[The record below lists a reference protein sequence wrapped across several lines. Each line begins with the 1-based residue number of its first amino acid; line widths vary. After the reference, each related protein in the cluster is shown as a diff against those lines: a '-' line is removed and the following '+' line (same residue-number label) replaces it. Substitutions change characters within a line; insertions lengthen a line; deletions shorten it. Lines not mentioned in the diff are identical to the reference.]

1 MPRSS
6 QGGREPPPQ
15 AGVVW
20 PRPHPVRASSRHICG
35 ASAADHFAARCLLAR
50 SQGARVGGTRGAQRR
65 PSGRLRCSAAP
76 SANVFSETRTQRAVC
91 PLSIG
96 EAVVSLFRPA
106 AARAAI
112 FSYFVGVILG
122 DSVGCGRGPVLYPG
136 SLTGAAPCGEDLSPY
151 SCSGCAG
158 VGYSRGGGAGRG
170 RTADRSAWGGAPIEF
185 VIYPGRGTRR
195 VAYSTCTCKDRLR
208 PRSYDKIFF
217 S

>member
-20 PRPHPVRASSRHICG
+20 PRPHTVRASSRHICG

-65 PSGRLRCSAAP
+65 PSGRPRCSAAP

-96 EAVVSLFRPA
+96 EAVVSLFRPT

-112 FSYFVGVILG
+112 FSYVVGVILG

-136 SLTGAAPCGEDLSPY
+136 SLTGAAPCGGGPY
-151 SCSGCAG
+151 SCSGCVVWVTQEV
-158 VGYSRGGGAGRG
+158 VGRGGGGRP
-170 RTADRSAWGGAPIEF
+170 RSPTPLARLTGAGGAPIEF
-185 VIYPGRGTRR
+185 VVYPARDAASRT
-195 VAYSTCTCKDRLR
+195 VHVHAKTD
-208 PRSYDKIFF
+208 
-217 S
+217 

>member
-136 SLTGAAPCGEDLSPY
+136 SLTGAAPCGEDLTLVV
-151 SCSGCAG
+151 G
-158 VGYSRGGGAGRG
+158 VWCGLLKRWWGGAGGEPLTGARG
-170 RTADRSAWGGAPIEF
+170 AGRRSNLLSTRVA
-185 VIYPGRGTRR
+185 GRGGSRT
-195 VAYSTCTCKDRLR
+195 VHVHAKTD
-208 PRSYDKIFF
+208 
-217 S
+217 

>member
-65 PSGRLRCSAAP
+65 PSGRPRCSAAP

-96 EAVVSLFRPA
+96 EAVVSLFRPT

-112 FSYFVGVILG
+112 FSYVVGVILG

-136 SLTGAAPCGEDLSPY
+136 SLTGAAPCGEDLTLVVGVWCGLLKRWWGGAGGRPRSADR
-151 SCSGCAG
+151 SGWGADRICCLP
-158 VGYSRGGGAGRG
+158 GAGRG
-170 RTADRSAWGGAPIEF
+170 
-185 VIYPGRGTRR
+185 
-195 VAYSTCTCKDRLR
+195 VAYSTCTCKDRLTEINSTR
-208 PRSYDKIFF
+208 IFF